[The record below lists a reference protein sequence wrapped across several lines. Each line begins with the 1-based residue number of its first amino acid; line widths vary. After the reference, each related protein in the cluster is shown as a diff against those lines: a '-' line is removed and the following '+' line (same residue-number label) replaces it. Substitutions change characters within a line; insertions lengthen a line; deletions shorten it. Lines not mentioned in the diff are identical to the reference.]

1 MGVGA
6 NRLPT
11 FTQLRALTVKK
22 LLACLAAP
30 IILSGTTAALAAD
43 APPIVYR
50 LEYRLVDA
58 SGNVAASGRVTL
70 SKRNPIDMSTS
81 YVRVSYVASCRPD
94 SGIVTDEPK
103 CRIETEDI
111 GNTLQL
117 ALADTTPEAVS
128 LAAWVNRQTLDGMR
142 TIQNDGF
149 ATQRPLSHGWNDSTT
164 VKVTLGDSVTVSLRD
179 QYKLTLHP
187 TRATE

>member
-1 MGVGA
+1 M
-6 NRLPT
+6 L
-11 FTQLRALTVKK
+11 KK
-22 LLACLAAP
+22 LLVCLAAP
-30 IILSGTTAALAAD
+30 IILSGTTAAAAD
-43 APPIVYR
+43 APPIVYT

-58 SGNVAASGRVTL
+58 SGNVAASGRVAL
-70 SKRNPIDMSTS
+70 SKRNPVDMSTS

-128 LAAWVNRQTLDGMR
+128 LAAWVNRQTLDGMQ

-149 ATQRPLSHGWNDSTT
+149 ATQRPLSHGWSDSTT
-164 VKVTLGDSVTVSLRD
+164 VKITLGDSVTVSLRD